1 MENKKRKTKV
11 TVKRNIL
18 NNLNGTLYTY
28 HHESMSVFFS
38 QTNIK
43 SLLITF
49 WRSDNPATACCCW
62 KLRCRGSA
70 SWPLFYRGGRY
81 RWWCWLMSWRKFMT
95 DHGFLCLFRCGSCCR
110 FHTFLRI
117 PQSLCSSRA
126 SKELRKLYVGIPV
139 YQCDLHESGH
149 HITT

>member
-28 HHESMSVFFS
+28 YHESMSVFFS

-81 RWWCWLMSWRKFMT
+81 RWWCWLIWANFVRQFLSL
-95 DHGFLCLFRCGSCCR
+95 GFWSLLRASQLSSVSPVHATLCLVYLLVHLGL
-110 FHTFLRI
+110 HPI
-117 PQSLCSSRA
+117 PQWLYTHCVTG
-126 SKELRKLYVGIPV
+126 LKL
-139 YQCDLHESGH
+139 L
-149 HITT
+149 